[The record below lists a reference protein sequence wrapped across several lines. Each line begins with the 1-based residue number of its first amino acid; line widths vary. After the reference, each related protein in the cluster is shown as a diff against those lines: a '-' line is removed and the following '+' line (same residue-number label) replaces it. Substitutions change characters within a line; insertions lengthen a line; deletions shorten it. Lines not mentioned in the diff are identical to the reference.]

1 MGAGNRIIIIQVGMM
16 FTEVENFCR
25 LLSNNKFLA
34 HPKPQ
39 QNSLET
45 STEAKRGREKYT
57 NNNHK

>member
-1 MGAGNRIIIIQVGMM
+1 MM

-45 STEAKRGREKYT
+45 STEAKKGEREVYK
-57 NNNHK
+57 